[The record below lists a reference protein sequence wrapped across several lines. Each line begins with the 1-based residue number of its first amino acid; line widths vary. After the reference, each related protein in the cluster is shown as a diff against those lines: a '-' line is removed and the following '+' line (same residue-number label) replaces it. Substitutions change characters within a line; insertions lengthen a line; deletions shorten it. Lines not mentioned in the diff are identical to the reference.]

1 MALRPD
7 MITLAHLSDIHL
19 APLPPVRP
27 TELIGKRIT
36 GYLNWKFKRQKL
48 LEGDGLTRLVR
59 HLREQS
65 PDITAITGDLSNLAL
80 DAEAN
85 TVHNWL
91 ETVGPPEEVCLVPG
105 NHDAYVR
112 GQMPRLLDRWGAYA
126 TGETLDE
133 APFPYVR
140 RIGDVAI
147 IGCSSAVPTP
157 PFFASGSFDKPQ
169 AERLRTCLK
178 MLGDGGYFRV
188 VLIHHPPNI
197 ENTHARLGLYGARRF
212 REVVAEAGAELILHG
227 HTHRST
233 IQSVPGQGKAI
244 PVIGVAAAGA
254 AQGDSGKHDPA
265 RYNLFQIQRVGP
277 NWQCTMREYGFQRL
291 STDIVPRLVQRI
303 Y

>member
-1 MALRPD
+1 

-27 TELIGKRIT
+27 AQLIGKRIT
-36 GYLNWKFKRQKL
+36 GYLNWKLKRQKS

-65 PDITAITGDLSNLAL
+65 PDLTVITGDLSNLAL

-91 ETVGPPEEVCLVPG
+91 ETVGPPESVCLVPG

-112 GQMPRLLDRWGAYA
+112 GQLPRLLERWGDYA
-126 TGETLDE
+126 TGETLDGDR
-133 APFPYVR
+133 FPYVR
-140 RIGDVAI
+140 RAGDVAVVA
-147 IGCSSAVPTP
+147 CSSAVPTP
-157 PFFASGSFDKPQ
+157 PFVAAGHFDKAQ
-169 AERLRTCLK
+169 ADRLRRILAD
-178 MLGDGGYFRV
+178 LGKEGCFRV

-197 ENTHARLGLYGARRF
+197 ENTHFRLGLYGAARF
-212 REVVAEAGAELILHG
+212 RDVIADVGAELVLHG

-233 IQSVPGQGKAI
+233 IHAIPGPVDDV

-254 AQGDSGKHDPA
+254 AQGDTLRHDPA
-265 RYNLFQIQRVGP
+265 RYNLFHIQKTPFGWHCV
-277 NWQCTMREYGFQRL
+277 MREYGFERL